1 MAQKRRKKRSWLRGL
16 LFYVF
21 LPIFIWF
28 VAFLVW
34 FYWYEL
40 TRLFS
45 GAADRSKAAAKA
57 SRKLDKSEKGDA
69 APADR
74 PQEKILEEDRKS
86 LEDILKRRQ

>member
-1 MAQKRRKKRSWLRGL
+1 MAQKRRKKRSWLRSL
-16 LFYVF
+16 LFY
-21 LPIFIWF
+21 IFFPLVIWL

-34 FYWYEL
+34 FYWYDL

-45 GAADRSKAAAKA
+45 GEAAKSKTAAKA
-57 SRKLDKSEKGDA
+57 SRKLDKSEQVE
-69 APADR
+69 APPANR